1 MAVQERF
8 AKAMKRVGKNTNSLG
23 KALGVTDSA
32 ISRVLKGQTLPSS
45 KILIPLGEKL
55 GISIDWILFGAG
67 DMFINPS
74 ELNAVKKEREEKKE
88 SKNSK
93 EIENLKQKLKAK
105 DLLIQEKT
113 KLLEA
118 KDKIINLLEKK

>member
-1 MAVQERF
+1 
-8 AKAMKRVGKNTNSLG
+8 MKRMNKNTNSLG
-23 KALGVTDSA
+23 KSLGVTDSA

-55 GISIDWILFGAG
+55 GISIDWILFGVG

-74 ELNAVKKEREEKKE
+74 ELNAVKKEIEEKKGNK
-88 SKNSK
+88 SNK
-93 EIENLKQKLKAK
+93 EIEHLKQKLKEK
-105 DLLIQEKT
+105 DLLIAEKT

-118 KDKIINLLEKK
+118 KDKIINLLEQK